1 MKSLRKLLL
10 PFSWL
15 YAFVMHT
22 RNFMFDK
29 GILSSKSYKLPVISV
44 GNITVG
50 GTGKTPLTE
59 HVIRLLLPN
68 QRCAMLSRGYGRKTR
83 GVFLADDSSDYMTI
97 GDEPMQMQSKF
108 KDLTVVV
115 AEKRQAGMELLLS
128 KKEPPEVVVL
138 DDAYQ
143 HRYVKPGFSIL
154 VMDYHRP
161 MWKDFCFPAGN
172 LREPLSGIKRAN
184 LIVVNK
190 VPSNLSLDE
199 ADAIR
204 KKLKKSDSQQVF
216 FTSVVYK
223 NPEPLLK
230 NNAQDKS
237 FQKILDETNMP
248 LIAIAGIGNPEPFFK
263 MAREFGVS
271 VSTIRFPDH
280 HDFSKQDILNI
291 EEKGRKEGMPEPLIL
306 TTEKDAIRLDSNK
319 HVSEQMKSRIW
330 YIPIELEFLFGEQ
343 VIFDKKIKD
352 YVGKN

>member
-1 MKSLRKLLL
+1 MMFLRKLLL
-10 PFSWL
+10 PFTWL
-15 YAFVMHT
+15 YAFIMHA

-29 GILSSKSYKLPVISV
+29 GILSSQSYNVPVISI

-50 GTGKTPLTE
+50 GTGKTPLAE
-59 HVIRLLLPN
+59 HVIRLLLPHHS
-68 QRCAMLSRGYGRKTR
+68 CAMLSRGYGRKTR
-83 GVFLADDSSDYMTI
+83 GVFLADAASDYKTI
-97 GDEPMQMQSKF
+97 GDEPMQMHRKF
-108 KDLTVVV
+108 KELTVVV

-128 KKEPPEVVVL
+128 KSSSPNVVVL

-154 VMDYHRP
+154 VTDYHRP

-190 VPSNLSLDE
+190 VPGNLSLVE

-204 KKLKKSDSQQVF
+204 KKLRKCDSQQMF
-216 FTSVVYK
+216 FTTVVYK
-223 NPEPLLK
+223 NPAPLLK

-237 FQKILDETNMP
+237 FQEILSEKNTP
-248 LIAIAGIGNPEPFFK
+248 LVAMAGIGNPEPFFK
-263 MAREFGVS
+263 MAREFGVP

-280 HDFSKQDILNI
+280 HDFSENDIRKI
-291 EEKGRKEGMPEPLIL
+291 DEEGKRIGFPNPMIL